1 MTHQSDS
8 PRSVGNRAAVKQG
21 GTQVRALKVGL
32 ATFITGLG
40 FAMAGGVASA
50 HHATPD
56 DNFAPVCTNP
66 SNAGG
71 HHTDKGDPGSSGG
84 PGNGTGKDCSAAAT
98 VPTPTPA
105 PGSGVQGVTAA
116 GGVAVSTPS
125 TGNEDFTAL
134 GAAGFLVLGGTGTV
148 LGGLLVRRRKAP
160 QGS

>member
-1 MTHQSDS
+1 
-8 PRSVGNRAAVKQG
+8 
-21 GTQVRALKVGL
+21 VRPLKIVL

-71 HHTDKGDPGSSGG
+71 HHNDIGDPGSSGG
-84 PGNGTGKDCSAAAT
+84 PGNGTGKDCSQAAT
-98 VPTPTPA
+98 APSPSPS
-105 PGSGVQGVTAA
+105 PGSGVQAVATGALGVTAP
-116 GGVAVSTPS
+116 TPS

-134 GAAGFLVLGGTGTV
+134 GAAGFLVLGGLGT
-148 LGGLLVRRRKAP
+148 LISGLLVRRRPNAS